1 MTPKTRLRPSDS
13 NARTPPSRIP
23 LISASSRKMS
33 KMPRS
38 CPPRSNSEIRFA
50 DAVARQELGGPP
62 GGVNAA
68 RLEQVGPIDHPQ
80 HLLHVLLDD
89 QHRQPAG
96 ADASH
101 QLEHLLHEDRREP
114 GGRLVEEE
122 QSRFGHEG
130 PADRAHLLLA
140 PRHAAG
146 ELAAALAQAREQ
158 AIDDVELSA
167 GLRPRRPHETGHLWV
182 FLVAHAREEAPAL

>member
-33 KMPRS
+33 KMPRLR
-38 CPPRSNSEIRFA
+38 PPCSDSEIGFA
-50 DAVARQELGGPP
+50 EAVARQELGGL
-62 GGVNAA
+62 A
-68 RLEQVGPIDHPQ
+68 
-80 HLLHVLLDD
+80 
-89 QHRQPAG
+89 AG

-101 QLEHLLHEDRREP
+101 QLEHLLHEHGREP
-114 GGRLVEEE
+114 GRRFVEEE
-122 QSRFGHEG
+122 QLRLGHEG
-130 PADRAHLLLA
+130 PTDRAHLLLA

-158 AIDDVELSA
+158 LIDDVELPA
-167 GLRPRRPHETGHLWV
+167 ELR
-182 FLVAHAREEAPAL
+182 